1 MVIYAT
7 DKMEHREQAYDLLA
21 QVAGAHW
28 GWDALPAMERTPN
41 GKPFFPDFQECHF
54 NLSHSGN
61 FALCALDDA
70 PVGVDIQIIKDNWR
84 EGLPKRVCSP
94 RELEW
99 LEGQSHRWE
108 AFALLWALKE
118 SRVKYEGTG
127 LGAGVREI
135 SVPLPCGGETLY
147 CHEGLWFRIYTGD
160 GWKAAACGE
169 QEPPEELIW
178 V

>member
-7 DKMEHREQAYDLLA
+7 DNIENRAQAYDLLA
-21 QVAGAHW
+21 RAAGEVW
-28 GWDALPAMERTPN
+28 GFSELPTTQRTPE
-41 GKPFFPDFQECHF
+41 GKPFFPEFPKHHF
-54 NLSHSGN
+54 NLSHSGS

-70 PVGVDIQIIKDNWR
+70 PAGVDIQVVKDSWR
-84 EGLPKRVCSP
+84 DGLPKRVCSP

-118 SRVKYEGTG
+118 ARVKYEGTG

-135 SVPLPCGGETLY
+135 SVPLPVDGQSL
-147 CHEGLWFRIYTGD
+147 HRHDGLWFRVYRGE
-160 GWKAAACGE
+160 GWMAAACGE
-169 QEPPEELIW
+169 HEPPEDLIW